1 MKNTMKAKETTTRVR
16 NSSNHWPWWR
26 GLLFIELLLGLA
38 VLAVSPLARAV
49 SPPPDGGYSGLNT
62 AEGTDALFSLT
73 TGESNTGMGRWGATP
88 QATRIRPPV
97 VVRFLA
103 IALAITTPLRVLAP
117 LLSAQPPATIP
128 LQVIQRLVS
137 TRQEPEMWLTVRT
150 RFIPTMVAT
159 IQPTVIKRS
168 KKTRV
173 AATTPPLV

>member
-62 AEGTDALFSLT
+62 AEGTDALFSQQPASPTRPWVLKRSTATPPARQTWRLGVLRSNITPGATTPHAGSRRSGTTRSVSLT
-73 TGESNTGMGRWGATP
+73 QPTGMVRWGATP
-88 QATRIRPPV
+88 QATTIRPPA

-103 IALAITTPLRVLAP
+103 IALAITTPLRVLA
-117 LLSAQPPATIP
+117 
-128 LQVIQRLVS
+128 
-137 TRQEPEMWLTVRT
+137 
-150 RFIPTMVAT
+150 
-159 IQPTVIKRS
+159 
-168 KKTRV
+168 
-173 AATTPPLV
+173 